1 MTRLGDEP
9 GDDGS
14 LLRVLTASVVRVS
27 RRLKVVLEGALVV
40 ALLLGV
46 SGFANS
52 DSRVELSVD
61 GQVVSVETHA
71 DTVAELLSEQ
81 GVAVT
86 DRDLVEPDPV
96 TSLDAVPTVTVR
108 HARQLQVVID
118 GQPTQIWTTELT
130 VNAALDQF
138 GVRMADAEFSASRS
152 ERLPLT
158 GGRVGVQLP
167 DQVTVV
173 HDQRRTTVVTTAQS
187 VATLLREAGVRLGR
201 DDLVN
206 VGLGREVETGM
217 QIVVT
222 RVDASTVR
230 RAFTIDHAVVRR
242 ADPSSY
248 EGVEKVLQR
257 GRDGRGVIIT
267 RVVRHDGVTVRQRQL
282 DRRVTR
288 QPVREIVV
296 YGTKVR
302 PFSAPATGAEGL
314 NWGALAACESGG
326 NPRAVNPAGYYGLYQ
341 FSLSTWATVGGT
353 GNPID
358 ATPDEQTYRAQ
369 VLYERSGAGQWPVC
383 GPLLFS

>member
-1 MTRLGDEP
+1 M
-9 GDDGS
+9 
-14 LLRVLTASVVRVS
+14 VTASVDRVS
-27 RRLKVVLEGALVV
+27 RRLKVVLEGALAV
-40 ALLLGV
+40 ALLLVV
-46 SGFANS
+46 SGFASS

-61 GQVVSVETHA
+61 GRVIDVETHA
-71 DTVAELLSEQ
+71 DTVAELLDEQ
-81 GVAVT
+81 GVVVT
-86 DRDLVEPDPV
+86 DRDLVEPAPT
-96 TSLDAVPTVTVR
+96 TSVDDVSSVAVR
-108 HARQLQVVID
+108 HARQLLVVID

-130 VNAALDQF
+130 VDAALDQF
-138 GVRMADAEFSASRS
+138 GVRLADAEVTASRS

-158 GGRVGVQLP
+158 GARVGVQLP
-167 DQVTVV
+167 DQVTVL
-173 HDQRRTTVVTTAQS
+173 HDQRRTTVVTTASS
-187 VATLLREAGVRLGR
+187 VAGLLREAGVRLGR
-201 DDLVN
+201 DDLVD
-206 VGLGREVETGM
+206 VALSHEVETGM

-222 RVDASTVR
+222 RVDVSTVR
-230 RAFTIDHAVVRR
+230 RGFTIDHRVIRR
-242 ADPSSY
+242 ADPSLY
-248 EGVEKVLQR
+248 EGVEKVVQR
-257 GRDGRGVIIT
+257 GSDGRGVIIT

-288 QPVREIVV
+288 GPVREIVL

-341 FSLSTWATVGGT
+341 FSLSTWISVGGS

>member
-1 MTRLGDEP
+1 
-9 GDDGS
+9 
-14 LLRVLTASVVRVS
+14 
-27 RRLKVVLEGALVV
+27 VV

-46 SGFANS
+46 SGFTHS
-52 DSRVELSVD
+52 DSRVDLSVD
-61 GQVVSVETHA
+61 GEVVNVETHA
-71 DTVAELLSEQ
+71 DTVSELLTEQ
-81 GVAVT
+81 GVVVT
-86 DRDLVEPDPV
+86 DRDLVEPDPI
-96 TSLDAVPTVTVR
+96 TSLDAVQTVTVR

-118 GQPTQIWTTELT
+118 GQPTQIWTTALT
-130 VNAALDQF
+130 VDGALDQF
-138 GVRMADAEFSASRS
+138 GMRLADAEFSASRN

-158 GGRVGVQLP
+158 GARVGVKLP
-167 DQVTVV
+167 DQVTVL

-187 VATLLREAGVRLGR
+187 VAALLREAGVRLGPE
-201 DDLVN
+201 DLVS

-222 RVDASTVR
+222 RVDTRTVR
-230 RAFTIDHAVVRR
+230 RTFTIDHTVVRR
-242 ADPSSY
+242 ADPSRY
-248 EGVEKVLQR
+248 EGVEKVLQP
-257 GRDGRGVIIT
+257 GRDGRGVIVT
-267 RVVRHDGVTVRQRQL
+267 RVTRHDGVIVRQRQL
-282 DRRVTR
+282 DRTVTR
-288 QPVREIVV
+288 QPVRQIVV
-296 YGTKVR
+296 YGTKAR

-341 FSLSTWATVGGT
+341 FSLSTWAAVGGT